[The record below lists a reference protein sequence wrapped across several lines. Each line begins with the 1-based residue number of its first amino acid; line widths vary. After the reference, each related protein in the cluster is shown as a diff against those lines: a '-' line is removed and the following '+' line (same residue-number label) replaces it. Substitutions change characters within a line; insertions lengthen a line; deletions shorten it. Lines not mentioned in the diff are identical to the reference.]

1 MIPSAEIIM
10 KSKFLQS
17 RIHLKNMGFQG
28 KLFLSDIF
36 ILLLFLFLA
45 VTLNYRNT
53 TTNMRSEAIYSANQT
68 LRQTAA
74 YIGYKANAIKN
85 IIDIV
90 SYDDTIQEV
99 ISTNSA
105 YYRKDIGNWIIQTSK
120 VRNILYNTYT
130 TPDISSIHLYM
141 KDGPAAIEESEEF
154 HRMSSAE
161 KANWYTV
168 LQNSST
174 QYIWFPIEENDNNK
188 SYLSFIKKIANADR
202 INDFIGIISAEIPL
216 SVFQEIAKQAST
228 TPDTDVLIFNSYNQ
242 LIAQYGS
249 NTYSIVDILN
259 AFGIGD
265 IQSSHPA
272 QQIYLD
278 DVSYIAGM
286 QSITGTDWSV
296 VLLTPMND
304 ILGSATLYR
313 NQMYKTSLLLFIFG
327 IPIILLISHSITSRL
342 RILEQEMREVAQG
355 KLDPITEDNAND
367 EIGKLTHTFNYT
379 ITQISSLMKEQ
390 YRLGQ
395 EIKSLELNVLQSQI
409 NPHFLYNTLDLINWL
424 GLYNN
429 VPDVVK
435 ASTALASFYKL
446 SLGDGEK
453 IVTLENEINHAAVYV
468 EIQNMRFGNRIILN
482 NQISEDLYKFK
493 MLKITLQPLVEN
505 AIQHGIRERDDETGS
520 ITLSASLESGII
532 TITVSDDG
540 IGMSPDILLGILDES
555 EEKKKEYGV
564 KNINKRIKLNY
575 GNEYGLS
582 YQSEQGVG
590 TTVYIRFPAQSE

>member
-1 MIPSAEIIM
+1 M
-10 KSKFLQS
+10 KSKLLRS
-17 RIHLKNMGFQG
+17 RINLKNMGFQG
-28 KLFLSDIF
+28 KLFISDIF

-53 TTNMRSEAIYSANQT
+53 TTNMRNEAIYSANQT
-68 LRQTAA
+68 LQQTAA

-141 KDGPAAIEESEEF
+141 KDGPAAIEESDEF

-161 KANWYTV
+161 KANWYTA
-168 LQNSST
+168 LQNSSSL
-174 QYIWFPIEENDNNK
+174 YIWFPIEESDNNK
-188 SYLSFIKKIANADR
+188 SYLSFIKKIANAGR
-202 INDFIGIISAEIPL
+202 INDFIGIISAEVPQ

-242 LIAQYGS
+242 LIAQYGES
-249 NTYSIVDILN
+249 TYSIETILD
-259 AFGIGD
+259 AFNTEN
-265 IQSSHPA
+265 IQSNRPV

-286 QSITGTDWSV
+286 QGIEGTDWSV
-296 VLLTPMND
+296 VLLTPMD
-304 ILGSATLYR
+304 DVLGSATLYR
-313 NQMYKTSLLLFIFG
+313 NQMYKTSLLLFVFG

-355 KLDPITEDNAND
+355 KLDPIKEDNAND

-446 SLGDGEK
+446 SLGHGEK

-482 NQISEDLYKFK
+482 NQISEELYKFK
-493 MLKITLQPLVEN
+493 MLKITLQPLIEN
-505 AIQHGIRERDDETGS
+505 AIQHGIRERDDETGT
-520 ITLSASLESGII
+520 ITLSASLKSGII
-532 TITVSDDG
+532 TISVSDDG
-540 IGMSPDILLGILDES
+540 VGMSPDVLCKILDES

-575 GNEYGLS
+575 GNDYGLS
-582 YQSEQGVG
+582 YQSEQGMG

>member
-1 MIPSAEIIM
+1 M
-10 KSKFLQS
+10 KSKLLRS
-17 RIHLKNMGFQG
+17 RINLKNMGFQG
-28 KLFLSDIF
+28 KLFISDIF

-53 TTNMRSEAIYSANQT
+53 TTNMRNEAIYSANQT
-68 LRQTAA
+68 LQQTAA

-141 KDGPAAIEESEEF
+141 KDGPAAIEESDEF

-161 KANWYTV
+161 KANWYTA
-168 LQNSST
+168 LQNSSSL
-174 QYIWFPIEENDNNK
+174 YIWFPIEESDNNK
-188 SYLSFIKKIANADR
+188 SYLSFIKKIANAGR
-202 INDFIGIISAEIPL
+202 INDFIGIISAEVPQ

-242 LIAQYGS
+242 LIAQYGES
-249 NTYSIVDILN
+249 TYSIETILD
-259 AFGIGD
+259 AFKTEN
-265 IQSSHPA
+265 IQSNRPV

-286 QSITGTDWSV
+286 QGIDGTDWSV
-296 VLLTPMND
+296 VLLTPMD
-304 ILGSATLYR
+304 DVLGSATLYR
-313 NQMYKTSLLLFIFG
+313 NQMYKTSLLLFVFG

-355 KLDPITEDNAND
+355 KLDPIKEDNAND

-446 SLGDGEK
+446 SLGHGEK

-482 NQISEDLYKFK
+482 NQISEELYKFK
-493 MLKITLQPLVEN
+493 MLKITLQPLIEN
-505 AIQHGIRERDDETGS
+505 AIQHGIRERDDETGT
-520 ITLSASLESGII
+520 ITLSASLKSGII
-532 TITVSDDG
+532 TISVSDDG
-540 IGMSPDILLGILDES
+540 VGMSPDVLCKILDES

-575 GNEYGLS
+575 GNDYGLS

>member
-1 MIPSAEIIM
+1 
-10 KSKFLQS
+10 
-17 RIHLKNMGFQG
+17 MGFQG
-28 KLFLSDIF
+28 KLFISDIF

-53 TTNMRSEAIYSANQT
+53 TTNMRNEAIYSANQT
-68 LRQTAA
+68 LQQTAA

-141 KDGPAAIEESEEF
+141 KDGPAAIEESDEF

-161 KANWYTV
+161 KANWYTA
-168 LQNSST
+168 LQNSSSL
-174 QYIWFPIEENDNNK
+174 YIWFPIEESDNNK
-188 SYLSFIKKIANADR
+188 SYLSFIKKIANAGR
-202 INDFIGIISAEIPL
+202 INDFIGIISAEVPQ

-242 LIAQYGS
+242 LIAQYGES
-249 NTYSIVDILN
+249 TYSIETILD
-259 AFGIGD
+259 AFKTEN
-265 IQSSHPA
+265 IQSNRPV

-286 QSITGTDWSV
+286 QGIDGTDWSV
-296 VLLTPMND
+296 VLLTPMD
-304 ILGSATLYR
+304 DVLGSATLYR
-313 NQMYKTSLLLFIFG
+313 NQMYKTSLLLFVFG

-355 KLDPITEDNAND
+355 KLDPIKEDNAND

-446 SLGDGEK
+446 SLGHGEK

-482 NQISEDLYKFK
+482 NQISEELYKFK
-493 MLKITLQPLVEN
+493 MLKITLQPLIEN
-505 AIQHGIRERDDETGS
+505 AIQHGIRERDDETGT
-520 ITLSASLESGII
+520 ITLSASLKSGII
-532 TITVSDDG
+532 TISVSDDG
-540 IGMSPDILLGILDES
+540 VGMSPDVLCKILDES

-575 GNEYGLS
+575 GNDYGLS

>member
-1 MIPSAEIIM
+1 
-10 KSKFLQS
+10 
-17 RIHLKNMGFQG
+17 MGFQG
-28 KLFLSDIF
+28 KLFISDIF

-53 TTNMRSEAIYSANQT
+53 TTNMRNEAIYSANQT
-68 LRQTAA
+68 LQQTAA

-141 KDGPAAIEESEEF
+141 KDGPAAIEESDEF

-161 KANWYTV
+161 KANWYTA
-168 LQNSST
+168 LQNSSSL
-174 QYIWFPIEENDNNK
+174 YIWFPIEESDNNK
-188 SYLSFIKKIANADR
+188 SYLSFIKKIANAGR
-202 INDFIGIISAEIPL
+202 INDFIGIISAEVPQ

-242 LIAQYGS
+242 LIAQYGES
-249 NTYSIVDILN
+249 TYSIETILD
-259 AFGIGD
+259 AFNTEN
-265 IQSSHPA
+265 IQSNRPV

-286 QSITGTDWSV
+286 QGIEGTDWSV
-296 VLLTPMND
+296 VLLTPMD
-304 ILGSATLYR
+304 DVLGSATLYR
-313 NQMYKTSLLLFIFG
+313 NQMYKTSLLLFVFG

-355 KLDPITEDNAND
+355 KLDPIKEDNAND

-446 SLGDGEK
+446 SLGHGEK

-482 NQISEDLYKFK
+482 NQISEELYKFK
-493 MLKITLQPLVEN
+493 MLKITLQPLIEN
-505 AIQHGIRERDDETGS
+505 AIQHGIRERDDETGT
-520 ITLSASLESGII
+520 ITLSASLKSGII
-532 TITVSDDG
+532 TISVSDDG
-540 IGMSPDILLGILDES
+540 VGMSPDVLCKILDES

-575 GNEYGLS
+575 GNDYGLS
-582 YQSEQGVG
+582 YQSEQGMG

>member
-590 TTVYIRFPAQSE
+590 TTVYIRFPAQFE

>member
-1 MIPSAEIIM
+1 M
-10 KSKFLQS
+10 KSKLLRS
-17 RIHLKNMGFQG
+17 RINLKNMGFQG
-28 KLFLSDIF
+28 KLFISDIF

-53 TTNMRSEAIYSANQT
+53 TTNMRNEAIYSANQT
-68 LRQTAA
+68 LQQTAA

-141 KDGPAAIEESEEF
+141 KDGPAAIEESDEF

-161 KANWYTV
+161 KANWYTA
-168 LQNSST
+168 LQNSSSL
-174 QYIWFPIEENDNNK
+174 YIWFPIEESDNNK
-188 SYLSFIKKIANADR
+188 SYLSFIKKIANAGR
-202 INDFIGIISAEIPL
+202 INDFIGIISAEVPQ

-242 LIAQYGS
+242 LIAQYGES
-249 NTYSIVDILN
+249 TYSIETILD
-259 AFGIGD
+259 AFNTEN
-265 IQSSHPA
+265 IQSNRPV

-286 QSITGTDWSV
+286 QGIEGTDWSV
-296 VLLTPMND
+296 VLLTPMD
-304 ILGSATLYR
+304 DVLGSATLYR
-313 NQMYKTSLLLFIFG
+313 NQMYKTSLLLFVFG

-355 KLDPITEDNAND
+355 KLDPIKEDNAND

-446 SLGDGEK
+446 SLGHGEK

-482 NQISEDLYKFK
+482 NQISEELYKFK
-493 MLKITLQPLVEN
+493 MLKITLQPLIEN
-505 AIQHGIRERDDETGS
+505 AIQHGIRERDDETGT
-520 ITLSASLESGII
+520 ITLSASLKSGII
-532 TITVSDDG
+532 TIFVSDDG
-540 IGMSPDILLGILDES
+540 VGMSPDVLCKILDES

-575 GNEYGLS
+575 GNDYGLS